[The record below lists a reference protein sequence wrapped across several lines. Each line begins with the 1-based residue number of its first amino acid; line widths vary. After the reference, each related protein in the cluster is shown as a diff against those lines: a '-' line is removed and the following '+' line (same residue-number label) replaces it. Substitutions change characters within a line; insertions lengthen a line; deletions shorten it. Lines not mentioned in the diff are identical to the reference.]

1 MESTCLYCGEHFTAV
16 RSSKKYCSDNCKQMA
31 YFKRN
36 GLVLSGTTEAEPSLQ
51 VPVVT
56 VKPDNT
62 NEVSVKYDKEK
73 DTVKYG
79 KEELTVKYDK
89 DEQSESEFE
98 FVPLADAEEEE
109 EEEEETE
116 IADSNTIKVV
126 EKEIQKVEPIKSSL
140 NIEKEREEENEPR
153 YKWINSK
160 LISLIEKQYEQNS
173 GGIKIKEPYEYWE
186 YEEAKYIVWVN
197 TRFRCLAE
205 SLIKLSNYSRIDY
218 HTLVCITDAFKRLV
232 ASVTFNKLPNDYP
245 FKELIIELFL
255 GLNKMLAEK
264 SHLKMLAFKLTKERK
279 AQLICIRHQLMDYTP
294 EIKFSEIDFI
304 EEKTSEEKVKQLIS
318 GKNEIEKK
326 SDWRYRYEAL
336 KKQALLKSQQQNKAA

>member
-1 MESTCLYCGEHFTAV
+1 MESTCLYCEGHFTAI

-36 GLVLSGTTEAEPSLQ
+36 GLVLSGTTEVEPSLQ
-51 VPVVT
+51 VPVVSE
-56 VKPDNT
+56 KPSIT
-62 NEVSVKYDKEK
+62 YEVSVKYDKEK

-79 KEELTVKYDK
+79 NDELTVKYDK
-89 DEQSESEFE
+89 DDRSEFE
-98 FVPLADAEEEE
+98 FVPLADT

-116 IADSNTIKVV
+116 IAESNNVREI
-126 EKEIQKVEPIKSSL
+126 EKETQKVEPVKRSL
-140 NIEKEREEENEPR
+140 IIEKNQEDENEPR

-160 LISLIEKQYEQNS
+160 LIGLIEKKYEQNS

-245 FKELIIELFL
+245 FKEFIIELFL
-255 GLNKMLAEK
+255 GLNKMLADK
-264 SHLKMLAFKLTKERK
+264 GHLNMLAFKLTKERK
-279 AQLICIRHQLMDYTP
+279 AQLICIRHQLMYHTP
-294 EIKFSEIDFI
+294 EIKFSEIDFM
-304 EEKTSEEKVKQLIS
+304 EVKTHEEKVQQFIS
-318 GKNEIEKK
+318 GKNETEKK
-326 SDWRYRYEAL
+326 SDWRYRYESL
-336 KKQALLKSQQQNKAA
+336 KRQGLLKNQQQNKAA

>member
-1 MESTCLYCGEHFTAV
+1 MESTCLYCEGHFTAI

-36 GLVLSGTTEAEPSLQ
+36 GLVLSGTTEVEPSLQ
-51 VPVVT
+51 VPVVSE
-56 VKPDNT
+56 KPSIT
-62 NEVSVKYDKEK
+62 YEVSVKYDKEK

-79 KEELTVKYDK
+79 NDELTVKYDK
-89 DEQSESEFE
+89 DDRSEFE
-98 FVPLADAEEEE
+98 FVPLADTR
-109 EEEEETE
+109 EEEETE
-116 IADSNTIKVV
+116 IPESNNVREI
-126 EKEIQKVEPIKSSL
+126 EKETQKVEPVKRSL
-140 NIEKEREEENEPR
+140 IIEKNQEDENEPR

-160 LISLIEKQYEQNS
+160 LIGLIEKKYEQNS

-245 FKELIIELFL
+245 FKEFIIELFL
-255 GLNKMLAEK
+255 GLNKMLADK
-264 SHLKMLAFKLTKERK
+264 GHLNMLAFKLTKERK
-279 AQLICIRHQLMDYTP
+279 AQLICIRHQLMYHTP
-294 EIKFSEIDFI
+294 EIKFSEIDFM
-304 EEKTSEEKVKQLIS
+304 EVKTHEEKVQQFIS
-318 GKNEIEKK
+318 GKNETEKK
-326 SDWRYRYEAL
+326 SDWRYRYESL
-336 KKQALLKSQQQNKAA
+336 KRQGLLKNQQQNKAA

>member
-1 MESTCLYCGEHFTAV
+1 MESTCLYCGGHFTAI

-51 VPVVT
+51 VPIVN
-56 VKPDNT
+56 VKPVTT

-79 KEELTVKYDK
+79 NEELTVKYDK
-89 DEQSESEFE
+89 DEQSEFE

-109 EEEEETE
+109 EEETKIAESNNVRE
-116 IADSNTIKVV
+116 I
-126 EKEIQKVEPIKSSL
+126 EKEIEPIKNL
-140 NIEKEREEENEPR
+140 IKVEQKHENENEPR

-160 LISLIEKQYEQNS
+160 LIGLIEKKYEQNS
-173 GGIKIKEPYEYWE
+173 GGIKTKEPFDYWQ

-197 TRFRCLAE
+197 SRFRCLAE
-205 SLIKLSNYSRIDY
+205 SLIKLSNYSRIDR
-218 HTLVCITDAFKRLV
+218 HTLLCVTDAFERLV
-232 ASVTFNKLPNDYP
+232 TSTTFNRLPNDYP

-255 GLNKMLAEK
+255 GLNKTLGEK
-264 SHLKMLAFKLTKERK
+264 MNLKMLAFKLTKERK
-279 AQLICIRHQLMDYTP
+279 AQLICIRHQLMLHTP
-294 EIKFSEIDFI
+294 EIKFSEIDFV
-304 EEKTSEEKVKQLIS
+304 EEKLHQEKAQQLIS
-318 GKNEIEKK
+318 NKNETEKK

-336 KKQALLKSQQQNKAA
+336 KKQGLLKTQQLNKAA

>member
-1 MESTCLYCGEHFTAV
+1 MESTCLYCGGHFTAI

-36 GLVLSGTTEAEPSLQ
+36 GLVLSGTAEAEPNLQ
-51 VPVVT
+51 VPIVN
-56 VKPDNT
+56 VKPVTT

-79 KEELTVKYDK
+79 NEELTVKYDK
-89 DEQSESEFE
+89 DEHSEFE

-109 EEEEETE
+109 TE
-116 IADSNTIKVV
+116 IAESNNAREV
-126 EKEIQKVEPIKSSL
+126 EKEIEPIKNL
-140 NIEKEREEENEPR
+140 RKVEQKHENENEPR

-160 LISLIEKQYEQNS
+160 LIGLIEKKYEQNS
-173 GGIKIKEPYEYWE
+173 GGVKIKEPFDYWQ

-197 TRFRCLAE
+197 IRFRCLAE
-205 SLIKLSNYSRIDY
+205 SLIKLSNYSRIDQ
-218 HTLVCITDAFKRLV
+218 HTLLCITDAFKRLV
-232 ASVTFNKLPNDYP
+232 ASATFNKLSNDYP

-279 AQLICIRHQLMDYTP
+279 AQLICIRHQLMLHTP
-294 EIKFSEIDFI
+294 GIKFSEIDFV
-304 EEKTSEEKVKQLIS
+304 EEKPQQEKAQQFIS
-318 GKNEIEKK
+318 AKNETEKK

-336 KKQALLKSQQQNKAA
+336 KKQGLLKSQQQNKVA